1 MLCQFIDVHLGI
13 PKQCCTKQ
21 MSYYPGGPVLCSV
34 DKAMAR
40 NTSMLTRFGAVLRV
54 KDEGK
59 EDGWGGGD
67 LCHQSEE

>member
-1 MLCQFIDVHLGI
+1 ML
-13 PKQCCTKQ
+13 
-21 MSYYPGGPVLCSV
+21 YYPVGPVLSSV
-34 DKAMAR
+34 DRAMAR